1 MVKSFA
7 LSLFVVTVLFAA
19 MPFAESYSKSYVSGG
34 WLEVTRTIESGKAG
48 QCPLSQMGI
57 SDACSGS
64 GAKQL
69 GGRGAEYTLVT
80 LSLRNIGPAD
90 RSNVDVGESLSY
102 VPSGAAISFSPSPSQ
117 FDGRQA
123 VWEIPELK
131 RGETKNVTYEFGAT
145 ISDAAAGRIPD
156 AAAIAAPSTVMLYAP
171 SRVPANSTLTIA
183 LKSLEGA
190 PISGAKVVVGYPD
203 GSSQA
208 VRTDNA
214 GTASLAAT
222 RIGSY
227 TYAVDGY
234 RLYQLVSTVAYDKN
248 ATEDKAPA
256 TAASAADAGILPGI
270 MGALPL
276 FAGIFAVA
284 VVALIAY
291 NFLTA
296 RREDEDASGP
306 APQLAEQ
313 QAKSEPGMNY
323 TQKFSFGTGADAERE
338 KSIDDSTRSI
348 MESRKRRMQESEP
361 APPAESEEA
370 PSETEAAVAQIE
382 EEASSF
388 PESAIDGESERTVM
402 NGDMDNELAELERNA
417 RIAGEVAEQEKEVEN
432 MLSQLESIR
441 NKLRAGRGSD
451 SGEDGGLMDA
461 PKPRAAAPAGKAA
474 APARKPSAK
483 APVKQ
488 KSRKK

>member
-7 LSLFVVTVLFAA
+7 LSLFVVIIMFAA

-69 GGRGAEYTLVT
+69 GGRGAEFTLVT

-102 VPSGAAISFSPSPSQ
+102 VPSGAAISFSPSPAQ

-123 VWEIPELK
+123 VWELPELK
-131 RGETKNVTYEFGAT
+131 RGETKNVTYEFSAT

-156 AAAIAAPSTVMLYAP
+156 AAAIAAPSTVALYAP
-171 SRVPANSTLTIA
+171 SRVPANSTLTIS

-208 VRTDNA
+208 VRTDSA

-313 QAKSEPGMNY
+313 QAKSEPGMSY
-323 TQKFSFGTGADAERE
+323 TQKFSFGADAERE
-338 KSIDDSTRSI
+338 KSIDDTTRNI
-348 MESRKRRMQESEP
+348 MESRKRRMQENEP
-361 APPAESEEA
+361 APPAESGEA
-370 PSETEAAVAQIE
+370 PSETEAADAQIE
-382 EEASSF
+382 EGAASGF
-388 PESAIDGESERTVM
+388 PD
-402 NGDMDNELAELERNA
+402 
-417 RIAGEVAEQEKEVEN
+417 
-432 MLSQLESIR
+432 
-441 NKLRAGRGSD
+441 
-451 SGEDGGLMDA
+451 
-461 PKPRAAAPAGKAA
+461 
-474 APARKPSAK
+474 SAK
-483 APVKQ
+483 HIDV
-488 KSRKK
+488 